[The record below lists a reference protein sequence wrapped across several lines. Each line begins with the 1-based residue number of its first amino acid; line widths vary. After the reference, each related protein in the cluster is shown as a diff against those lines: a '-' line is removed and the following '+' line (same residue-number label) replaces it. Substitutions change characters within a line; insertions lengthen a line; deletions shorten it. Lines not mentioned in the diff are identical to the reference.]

1 MTRKAT
7 DKLLQLI
14 EDGLLDKDIVIQACL
29 EYMSEEDV
37 KDMMLVND
45 FGDVDE
51 DFSDDYPGYE
61 DEDDF
66 DRDFSDH
73 DDDNY

>member
-1 MTRKAT
+1 MTRTAT
-7 DKLLQLI
+7 NKLLQMV

-37 KDMMLVND
+37 KDMMVVND

-51 DFSDDYPGYE
+51 DFSDGYQDYD
-61 DEDDF
+61 DEDGF
-66 DRDFSDH
+66 DRDFSDPE
-73 DDDNY
+73 DDNY